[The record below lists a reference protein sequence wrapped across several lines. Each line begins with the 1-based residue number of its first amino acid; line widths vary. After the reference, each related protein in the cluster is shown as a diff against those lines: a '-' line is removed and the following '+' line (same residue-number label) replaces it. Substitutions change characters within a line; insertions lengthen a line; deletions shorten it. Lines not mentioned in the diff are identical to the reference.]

1 MLPDL
6 KTLSSDPM
14 PGAFSHCALSGA
26 WGTGAGRDPGLAT
39 LGIVLVRTH
48 WLARAGASEAEAAG
62 PALPGHRSCQSGGR
76 VDPCFSGTLLLP
88 PLMLSEAAG
97 SEELPVTLVKAS
109 EVGL

>member
-1 MLPDL
+1 M
-6 KTLSSDPM
+6 SC
-14 PGAFSHCALSGA
+14 AFSHCTLRGA
-26 WGTGAGRDPGLAT
+26 WGTGAGRDPCLAT

-62 PALPGHRSCQSGGR
+62 PALPGHGSCQSGGP
-76 VDPCFSGTLLLP
+76 VDPRFPGALLLP

-97 SEELPVTLVKAS
+97 SKELPVTLVGAS